1 MRNLGALIL
10 PLGLRTKFFLYS
22 NTLIVV
28 TMGLVAL
35 IGISHERR
43 VRYEAI
49 QGRGVSVTE
58 ALAIPIT
65 DSLMNEELG
74 LVPETGLIENYIAE
88 VLKRNRDLMRY
99 IIVADSTGVVTH
111 SNRWD
116 LLGQRFRRALPAS
129 SATAAAEV
137 EMRTSSWGERILE
150 VRAPLAISTKFWG
163 SVSVGFSLE
172 PVEREVRAIGK
183 RAALLAL
190 VLMVGNSVLTALY
203 VETLIRPLLHLHQTM
218 KRAARGEYAARAMV
232 RRGDEV
238 GELADAFNR
247 MMDELE
253 EGNERERVRQS
264 QLLHTEKMAAV
275 GTLAA
280 GVAHEVNN
288 PLAGILTCIEQI
300 RANPDDPDLRQRYL
314 DLMEDGIRRIA
325 HIVENLLDF
334 SRPRDLR
341 PEPTPINH
349 NILHVVELLDYQL
362 RRAQVEVKLE
372 LDPAEP
378 VVLADHFQMEQL
390 FLNLMLN
397 AVQAM
402 PGGGVMTL
410 RTRVRGALVI
420 VEVIDTGTGIP
431 EEIRDRI
438 FEPFF
443 STREVGEGTG
453 LGLAVS
459 YSIVTAH
466 RGHIEV
472 ESTPGEGSTFRV
484 RLPLREE
491 RKGEG

>member
-1 MRNLGALIL
+1 MLG
-10 PLGLRTKFFLYS
+10 LGLRTKFFLYS
-22 NTLIVV
+22 NTLIIV
-28 TMGLVAL
+28 TMGLVAV
-35 IGISHERR
+35 IGIAHERE

-49 QGRGVSVTE
+49 RGRGISLTE

-74 LVPETGLIENYIAE
+74 LVPETGLIENYITE
-88 VLKRNRDLMRY
+88 VLARNQDLMRY
-99 IIVADSTGVVTH
+99 VVVADASGVVTH
-111 SNRWD
+111 SNRWE
-116 LLGQRFRRALPAS
+116 LMGQRFRRALGPR
-129 SATAAAEV
+129 SATGGAEV
-137 EMRTSSWGERILE
+137 EMQTSSAGERLLE

-163 SVSVGFSLE
+163 SVAVGFSLE
-172 PVEREVRAIGK
+172 PVEKEVRAIGQ

-190 VLMVGNSVLTALY
+190 VLMIGNSVLTALY
-203 VETLIRPLLHLHQTM
+203 VETLIRPILHLHQTM
-218 KRAARGEYAARAMV
+218 KRAGRGEYAARAMV

-253 EGNERERVRQS
+253 EGHEREEVRRS

-300 RANPDDPDLRQRYL
+300 RANPEDPELRQRYL

-334 SRPRDLR
+334 SRPRDIR

-349 NILHVVELLDYQL
+349 NLLHVVELLEYQL
-362 RRAQVEVKLE
+362 RKARVEVKLE
-372 LDPAEP
+372 LDPGEP
-378 VVLADHFQMEQL
+378 IVLADHFQMEQL

-397 AVQAM
+397 AMQAM
-402 PGGGVMTL
+402 PAGGVMTL
-410 RTRVRGALVI
+410 RTRVRGALVV

-443 STREVGEGTG
+443 TTREVGEGTG

-459 YSIVTAH
+459 YSIVTGH
-466 RGHIEV
+466 RGSIEV
-472 ESTPGEGSTFRV
+472 ESSPGQGSTFRV

>member
-1 MRNLGALIL
+1 MRCRGALML
-10 PLGLRTKFFLYS
+10 ALSLRTKFFLYS

-28 TMGLVAL
+28 TMGLVAI
-35 IGISHERR
+35 IGISHERE

-49 QGRGVSVTE
+49 RGRGISVTE

-88 VLKRNRDLMRY
+88 VLERNRDLMRY
-99 IIVADSTGVVTH
+99 VVVADAGGVVTH

-116 LLGQRFRRALPAS
+116 LMGQRFRRALQTD
-129 SATAAAEV
+129 SAARGAEM

-163 SVSVGFSLE
+163 SIVVGFSLE
-172 PVEREVRAIGK
+172 PVEKEVRAIGQ

-190 VLMVGNSVLTALY
+190 VLMIGNSVLTALY
-203 VETLIRPLLHLHQTM
+203 VETLIRPILNLNQTM

-253 EGNERERVRQS
+253 EGDEREEVRRS

-288 PLAGILTCIEQI
+288 PLAGILTCIEQM
-300 RANPDDPDLRQRYL
+300 RASPDDPELRRRYL

-334 SRPRDLR
+334 SRPRDIR

-349 NILHVVELLDYQL
+349 NLLHVAELLDYQL
-362 RRAQVEVKLE
+362 RKAKVEVKLE
-372 LDPAEP
+372 LDSSEP

-402 PGGGVMTL
+402 PAGGVMTL

-420 VEVIDTGTGIP
+420 VEVADTGTGIS

-459 YSIVTAH
+459 YSIVTGH
-466 RGHIEV
+466 RGSIEAD
-472 ESTPGEGSTFRV
+472 SSPGEGSTFRV
-484 RLPLREE
+484 RLPLREG